1 MKKTQ
6 AILKKLNI
14 VASSLEEM
22 SFLQESNEIHKVF
35 IKIVSNHN
43 TRFAQDENLDPQD
56 ENLDPDVKREQQ
68 DHTGFL
74 FYDNDKSQDIKEIIN
89 KLKELFSGQRTYRV
103 NQNNLSKAEAAKTY
117 YNAVRSHSPL
127 FDPSKPEGIL
137 NRTYLD
143 EEYNKLLIESQKRR
157 INYNSAYEGIKRY
170 ILDGEGKT
178 EFDTVQ
184 DYILSLNAIEEQNIK
199 LMDFA
204 KYVERLKVL
213 SPNLDMKTYN
223 FANQALYQAK
233 LKAKSGSELNFRNVG
248 SVNKILKNM
257 LDKGELEGIDIYF
270 IAIEMARLSSVI
282 REN

>member
-43 TRFAQDENLDPQD
+43 TRLAQDENSDPQDNNLDPQ
-56 ENLDPDVKREQQ
+56 VQKEQK

-74 FYDNDKSQDIKEIIN
+74 FYDADKSNDIVEMIN
-89 KLKELFSGQRTYRV
+89 KLKELFSGQRTYSV

-170 ILDGEGKT
+170 ILEGEGKT
-178 EFDTVQ
+178 EFSTAQ
-184 DYILSLNAIEEQNIK
+184 DYILSLNAVEEQNIK

-257 LDKGELEGIDIYF
+257 LDNREIKDIDIYF

>member
-43 TRFAQDENLDPQD
+43 TRFAQY

-74 FYDNDKSQDIKEIIN
+74 FYDNDKSQDIKQIIN

-127 FDPSKPEGIL
+127 FDPSEPKGIL

-223 FANQALYQAK
+223 IANQALYQAK
-233 LKAKSGSELNFRNVG
+233 LKAKSGPELNFRNVG
-248 SVNKILKNM
+248 AVSKTLRNM
-257 LDKGELEGIDIYF
+257 LEKNEISRDAYF
-270 IAIEMARLSSVI
+270 TAIEMARLSSVI
-282 REN
+282 MEK